1 MAHLALKSKLE
12 ADVEIQAPPEQFF
25 HMLVSYKLRDVQHTC
40 NDKIQ
45 RCDLQQGEWGKVGTI
60 IDWSYVH
67 DGETKVAKDVI
78 EVMDPDKHLITFGVI
93 EGDVLK
99 EHKSFS
105 LSLQASPKIGGG
117 GSIVHLTLEYER
129 LHDGIAHPETLL
141 QLLADLTKDID
152 AHLPQ
157 PN

>member
-1 MAHLALKSKLE
+1 MAQAALKSKLE
-12 ADVEIQAPPEQFF
+12 ADVEIQASPQQFY

-45 RCDLQQGEWGKVGTI
+45 GVDLQQGEWGKVGTI
-60 IDWSYVH
+60 ISWSYVH
-67 DGETKVAKDVI
+67 DGETKVATDVI
-78 EVMDPDKHLITFGVI
+78 EAIDPDKNLITFRVI

-105 LSLQASPKIGGG
+105 LSLQASPKGRGS
-117 GSIVHLTLEYER
+117 GSIVHVTLEYEK
-129 LHDGIAHPETLL
+129 LHDGVADPESLL
-141 QLLADLTKDID
+141 QLLVDLTKDID